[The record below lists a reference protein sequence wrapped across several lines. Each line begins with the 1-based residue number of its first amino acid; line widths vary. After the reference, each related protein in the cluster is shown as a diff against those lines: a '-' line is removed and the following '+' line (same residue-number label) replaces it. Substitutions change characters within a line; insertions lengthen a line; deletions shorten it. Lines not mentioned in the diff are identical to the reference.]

1 MWSRTGPHPLSVFGL
16 LCYWVYEIAKRS
28 LWDLGGCQLTRLIS
42 YVKNQVE
49 LGPDGGRDC
58 LTVYGIGNLKG
69 AFRGKGVIYSWIQG
83 VDEAARWNCQ
93 FELLQPTRAEFT
105 NRQGEII
112 VEFDPMD
119 KFPCTG
125 IVTSNGEGY
134 MIAPAL
140 KLDVGKGS
148 EIVLTLL
155 SPPAKPHNVSVE
167 KTVLAIPGE
176 EATMTLTAE
185 SGELRCLGNFSAMSK
200 GARVILNRNPGLPVY
215 KAGFNET
222 LGKLKGRGQIS
233 AVWKPVDRS
242 FEELVLVF
250 DPSTICSFEAN
261 SLSFD
266 RIPSHLSGSEFKDS
280 GSIDDYVIGDG
291 IGVSYTIRLLLDRA
305 LGRHSSDEARL
316 AVT

>member
-1 MWSRTGPHPLSVFGL
+1 M
-16 LCYWVYEIAKRS
+16 
-28 LWDLGGCQLTRLIS
+28 
-42 YVKNQVE
+42 KNRVE
-49 LGPDGGRDC
+49 LGRSDGRDR
-58 LTVYGIGNLKG
+58 LTVYGIGSLKG
-69 AFRGKGVIYSWIQG
+69 AFRGRGLVYSWIQG
-83 VDEAARWNCQ
+83 VDEAARSDCQ
-93 FELLQPTRAEFT
+93 FELTQRTRAEYT
-105 NRQGEII
+105 TEQGQITA
-112 VEFDPMD
+112 EFDPTD

-134 MIAPAL
+134 MIAPAFE
-140 KLDVGKGS
+140 LDAGKGR
-148 EIVLTLL
+148 ETVLMLL

-185 SGELRCLGNFSAMSK
+185 SGELRCLGTFSATSK

-222 LGKLKGRGQIS
+222 IGKVKGRGRIS
-233 AVWKPVDRS
+233 AVWKPVGRS

-250 DPSTICSFEAN
+250 DPSTICSFAAN

-266 RIPSHLSGSEFKDS
+266 RITSYLSGGEFKDS

-291 IGVSYTIRLLLDRA
+291 IGVSYTIRLLLDRG
-305 LGRHSSDEARL
+305 LRRHSSDEARL